1 MRNLTSPN
9 ILRWDVL
16 GRFVARIS
24 KLQGILKDYRETK
37 ENSWT

>member
-16 GRFVARIS
+16 GRFVAHIS
-24 KLQGILKDYRETK
+24 KLPARLNDRQH
-37 ENSWT
+37 